1 MANEQQETKRTQKIK
16 ALAQGYYGMHL
27 IEWLE
32 EVKSAY
38 SDVRNAKKLGM
49 SLETACAVAGI
60 LEDELINPLKQ
71 WRQAPKPKAQP
82 SGEEME

>member
-1 MANEQQETKRTQKIK
+1 MANGQQETKRTERIK
-16 ALAQGYYGMHL
+16 ALARGYYGQHL
-27 IEWLE
+27 IAWLE
-32 EVKSAY
+32 EIKLTY

-49 SLETACAVAGI
+49 TLETACAVAGI

-71 WRQAPKPKAQP
+71 WQGTRDSKPQP

>member
-1 MANEQQETKRTQKIK
+1 MANQQQETKRADRIK
-16 ALAQGYYGMHL
+16 ALAQGYYGDYL
-27 IEWLE
+27 IKWLE
-32 EVKSAY
+32 EIKLTY

-71 WRQAPKPKAQP
+71 WREIKDSKPKP
-82 SGEEME
+82 SGEDLE